1 MTALYESG
9 EPLEL
14 ELDIHRN
21 KPVREVQLRLTFRTD
36 TDAGLGTAWSEIMNL
51 GDIAEDDFTVRFKMN
66 MDIIAKGTFY
76 VSIGL
81 YKRDEIGRAMSVD
94 HITRAFKIEV
104 KGSPAWY
111 TSAYGNIALPEIE
124 TEIQISSREA

>member
-1 MTALYESG
+1 MILHFRFT
-9 EPLEL
+9 
-14 ELDIHRN
+14 HWVN
-21 KPVREVQLRLTFRTD
+21 KKR
-36 TDAGLGTAWSEIMNL
+36 L

-66 MDIIAKGTFY
+66 MDIIVKGTFY

-124 TEIQISSREA
+124 AELT